1 VYNSVFKILVSN
13 FKSNLISETNCSVH
27 SWDPQCQD
35 PNEAC
40 NIQSDYN
47 GVCKC
52 KPGYS
57 KQHPSEPCIQV
68 RPNTASDSHSEDQP
82 ATPEA
87 EYSSKVSGND
97 ETCRL
102 VHTNSVWE
110 VFCLHL

>member
-1 VYNSVFKILVSN
+1 MSN
-13 FKSNLISETNCSVH
+13 FKSNLISETHCSLR
-27 SWDPQCQD
+27 SLSPACPD

-40 NIQSDYN
+40 NELGGDN

-57 KQHPSEPCIQV
+57 KQHPTESCIQT
-68 RPNTASDSHSEDQP
+68 RPNTTRESHSEDHP
-82 ATPEA
+82 TTPEA

-102 VHTNSVWE
+102 VHT
-110 VFCLHL
+110 